1 MFGTISLFVNL
12 PLCLDLSRFMSLS
25 LSSYVFISFVICLPQ
40 FCFVFIKQEETRT
53 RHADVVKKLE
63 DGHRTKEVLFFLIYG
78 ECEALAFFL
87 SCLLS
92 LSLGLSRS
100 IPDSLSLCLP
110 TGRHA
115 QKARW
120 LSKEAVRCA

>member
-40 FCFVFIKQEETRT
+40 FCFAFIKQEETRT

-63 DGHRTKEVLFFLIYG
+63 DGHRTKEVLFFLI
-78 ECEALAFFL
+78 
-87 SCLLS
+87 
-92 LSLGLSRS
+92 
-100 IPDSLSLCLP
+100 
-110 TGRHA
+110 
-115 QKARW
+115 
-120 LSKEAVRCA
+120 